1 MDNNSVG
8 LLENNE
14 VIDRIFEHIDNGTT
28 DLGTAQWHEPVE
40 HYTSQ
45 SRYEQEIALLRQRP
59 VVFCPSAAIP
69 DAGSFISRTT
79 AGTPLLVV
87 RDNDLK
93 VRAFINACRHRG
105 MKVASGQGCTRTF
118 SCPYHGWTYNLDG
131 SLRGVPGEAA
141 FPDLDKETAGLKE
154 LCAVERGGLVYVQQ
168 EGTPKLETLN
178 TALNFFEPSQQL
190 FHQSDTLDDA
200 NWKLLTETLLEG
212 YHIKS
217 LHRESFYPFGLDN
230 VNVVESFGQNSRVVY
245 PFKRIEKLRSLPS
258 DEREIEGF
266 ATLVYHLFPNVSVSV
281 LSKHTS
287 VTIIE
292 PLSASR
298 TQMFSYYIKH
308 AAKNGTAI
316 SDDEAIRDVD
326 FVNQSGQEE
335 DRAAARDIQE
345 TVTTSAN
352 SHLTFGYYEK
362 AIVSFHQQLHNE
374 LGETNWPDSSSPLSI
389 A

>member
-1 MDNNSVG
+1 MDNNEVG
-8 LLENNE
+8 LLETNE
-14 VIDRIFEHIDNGTT
+14 VIDRVFTHIDNGTT
-28 DLGTAQWHEPVE
+28 DLGTIQWHEPVA
-40 HYTSQ
+40 HYTSDE
-45 SRYEQEIALLRQRP
+45 RYEQEVALLRQRP

-69 DAGSFISRTT
+69 DAGSFISRTA

-93 VRAFINACRHRG
+93 IRAFINACRHRG
-105 MKVASGQGCTRTF
+105 MKVASGQGCKRTF

-131 SLRGVPGEAA
+131 SLRGVPGEEA
-141 FPDLDKETAGLKE
+141 FPDLEKETAGLKE
-154 LCAVERGGLVYVQQ
+154 LFAIERGGLVYVQQ
-168 EGTPKLETLN
+168 EGTPRLETLD
-178 TALNFFEPSQQL
+178 TALYFFEPSQPL
-190 FHQSDTLDDA
+190 IHQSDTLDEA

-245 PFKRIEKLRSLPS
+245 PFKRIEKLRAVSR
-258 DEREIEGF
+258 DDREIEGF
-266 ATLVYHLFPNVSVSV
+266 ATLVYHLFPNVCVSV

-292 PLSASR
+292 PLSSSR

-308 AAKNGTAI
+308 SAKNGVEI
-316 SDDEAIRDVD
+316 SLEEAMRDVD

-362 AIVSFHQQLHNE
+362 GIVSFHQQLQHE
-374 LGETNWPDSSSPLSI
+374 LG
-389 A
+389 

>member
-1 MDNNSVG
+1 MDNNTVG
-8 LLENNE
+8 LRE
-14 VIDRIFEHIDNGTT
+14 VPEIIDRIFEHIDNGTT
-28 DLGTAQWHEPVE
+28 DLGTVQWHEPVE

-59 VVFCPSAAIP
+59 VVFCPSAAIS
-69 DAGSFISRTT
+69 DAGSYISRTA

-87 RDNDLK
+87 RDNDLQ
-93 VRAFINACRHRG
+93 VRAFVNACRHRG
-105 MKVASGQGCTRTF
+105 MKVASGEGCTRTF

-141 FPDLDKETAGLKE
+141 FPDLDKETSGLKE
-154 LCAVERGGLVYVQQ
+154 VFAVEKGGLIYVQQ
-168 EGTPKLETLN
+168 EGEPKLETLE
-178 TALNFFEPSQQL
+178 TALDFFEPSQS
-190 FHQSDTLDDA
+190 FFYQSDTVDEA

-230 VNVVESFGQNSRVVY
+230 INVVESYGQNSRVIY
-245 PFKRIEKLRSLPS
+245 PFKRIEKLRSVARG
-258 DEREIEGF
+258 ERKIEGS

-287 VTIIE
+287 VTVIE
-292 PLSASR
+292 PLSPTR
-298 TQMFSYYIKH
+298 TQMFSYAIKH
-308 AAKNGTAI
+308 ADQNGVEI
-316 SDDEAIRDVD
+316 SDEDAMRDVD

-362 AIVSFHQQLHNE
+362 AIVGFHQQLQNE
-374 LGETNWPDSSSPLSI
+374 LGET
-389 A
+389 

>member
-1 MDNNSVG
+1 MSHNNVY
-8 LLENNE
+8 LLDKNE
-14 VIDRIFEHIDNGTT
+14 VIDRVFAHIDNGTT
-28 DLGTAQWHEPVE
+28 DLGTAQWHEPVDN
-40 HYTSQ
+40 YTNE
-45 SRYEQEIALLRQRP
+45 SRYEKEIELLRQRP

-69 DAGSFISRTT
+69 DAGSFISRTA

-105 MKVASGQGCTRTF
+105 MKVASGQGCKRTF

-131 SLRGVPGEAA
+131 SLRGVPGEEA
-141 FPDLDKETAGLKE
+141 FPDLEKETAGLKE
-154 LCAVERGGLVYVQQ
+154 LFAIERGGLVYVQQ
-168 EGTPKLETLN
+168 EGTPRLETLD
-178 TALNFFEPSQQL
+178 TALDFFELSQPL
-190 FHQSDTLDDA
+190 IHQSDTLDEA

-245 PFKRIEKLRSLPS
+245 PFKRIEKLRAVSR
-258 DEREIEGF
+258 DDREIEGF

-292 PLSASR
+292 PLSPSR

-308 AAKNGTAI
+308 SAKNGVEI
-316 SDDEAIRDVD
+316 SLEEAMRDVD

-362 AIVSFHQQLHNE
+362 GIVSFHQQLQHE
-374 LGETNWPDSSSPLSI
+374 LG
-389 A
+389 

>member
-1 MDNNSVG
+1 MDNNKVG
-8 LLENNE
+8 LLEIADI
-14 VIDRIFEHIDNGTT
+14 IDRVFDHIDNGTT
-28 DLGTAQWHEPVE
+28 DLGTVQWHEPVE

-45 SRYEQEIALLRQRP
+45 SRYEKEIALLRQRP

-69 DAGSFISRTT
+69 DAGSYISRTA

-87 RDNDLK
+87 RDNDLQ

-105 MKVASGQGCTRTF
+105 MKVASGEGCTRTF

-141 FPDLDKETAGLKE
+141 FPDLDKETSGLKE
-154 LCAVERGGLVYVQQ
+154 VFAVEKGGLIYVQQ
-168 EGTPKLETLN
+168 EGEPRLETLE
-178 TALNFFEPSQQL
+178 TALDFFEPSQS
-190 FHQSDTLDDA
+190 FFYQSDTIDEA

-230 VNVVESFGQNSRVVY
+230 INVVESYGQNSRVIY
-245 PFKRIEKLRSLPS
+245 PFKRIEKLRSVAR
-258 DEREIEGF
+258 DERNIEGS

-287 VTIIE
+287 VTVIE
-292 PLSASR
+292 PLSPTR
-298 TQMFSYYIKH
+298 TQMFSYAIKH
-308 AAKNGTAI
+308 AAHNGVEI
-316 SDDEAIRDVD
+316 SQEDAIRDVD

-362 AIVSFHQQLHNE
+362 AIVSFHQQLQTE
-374 LGETNWPDSSSPLSI
+374 LGET
-389 A
+389 

>member
-1 MDNNSVG
+1 MDNNTVG
-8 LLENNE
+8 LRE
-14 VIDRIFEHIDNGTT
+14 VPEIIDRIFEHIDNGTT
-28 DLGTAQWHEPVE
+28 DLGTVQWHEPVE

-69 DAGSFISRTT
+69 DAGSYISRTA

-87 RDNDLK
+87 RDNELQ

-105 MKVASGQGCTRTF
+105 MKVASGEGCTRTF

-141 FPDLDKETAGLKE
+141 FPDLDKETSGLKE
-154 LCAVERGGLVYVQQ
+154 VFAVEKGGLVYVQQ
-168 EGTPKLETLN
+168 EGEPRLETLE
-178 TALNFFEPSQQL
+178 TALDFFEPSQS
-190 FHQSDTLDDA
+190 FFYKSDTVDEA

-230 VNVVESFGQNSRVVY
+230 INIVESYGQNSRVIY
-245 PFKRIEKLRSLPS
+245 PFKRIEKLRSVARE
-258 DEREIEGF
+258 ERNIEGS

-287 VTIIE
+287 VTVIE
-292 PLSASR
+292 PLSPTR
-298 TQMFSYYIKH
+298 TQMFSYAIKH
-308 AAKNGTAI
+308 SDQNGVEI
-316 SDDEAIRDVD
+316 SDEDAMRDVD

-362 AIVSFHQQLHNE
+362 AIVSFHQQLQNE
-374 LGETNWPDSSSPLSI
+374 LGET
-389 A
+389 

>member
-1 MDNNSVG
+1 MDNNNVG

-154 LCAVERGGLVYVQQ
+154 LCAVERGGLVYIQQ

>member
-1 MDNNSVG
+1 MDNNTVG
-8 LLENNE
+8 LLE
-14 VIDRIFEHIDNGTT
+14 VADIFDRVFNHIDNGTT
-28 DLGTAQWHEPVE
+28 DLGTVQWHEPVE

-69 DAGSFISRTT
+69 DAGSYISRTA

-87 RDNDLK
+87 RDNDLQ

-105 MKVASGQGCTRTF
+105 MKVASGEGCTRTF
-118 SCPYHGWTYNLDG
+118 SCPYHGWTYNLNG

-141 FPDLDKETAGLKE
+141 FPDLDKETSGLREVFAAEK
-154 LCAVERGGLVYVQQ
+154 GGLVYVQQ
-168 EGTPKLETLN
+168 EGEPRLETLD
-178 TALNFFEPSQQL
+178 TALDFFEPSQS
-190 FHQSDTLDDA
+190 FFYKSDTLDEA

-230 VNVVESFGQNSRVVY
+230 INVVESYGQNSRVIY
-245 PFKRIEKLRSLPS
+245 PFKRIEKLRSVAR
-258 DEREIEGF
+258 DDRKIEGS

-287 VTIIE
+287 VTVIE
-292 PLSASR
+292 PLSPTS
-298 TQMFSYYIKH
+298 TQMFSYAIKH
-308 AAKNGTAI
+308 ADQNGVEI
-316 SDDEAIRDVD
+316 SDEDAMRDVD

-362 AIVSFHQQLHNE
+362 AIVSFHQQLQNE
-374 LGETNWPDSSSPLSI
+374 LGET
-389 A
+389 

>member
-1 MDNNSVG
+1 MDNNTVG
-8 LLENNE
+8 LRE
-14 VIDRIFEHIDNGTT
+14 VPEIIDRIFEHIDNGTT
-28 DLGTAQWHEPVE
+28 DLGTVQWHEPVE

-59 VVFCPSAAIP
+59 VVFCPSAAIS
-69 DAGSFISRTT
+69 DAGSYISRTA

-87 RDNDLK
+87 RDNDLQ

-105 MKVASGQGCTRTF
+105 MKVASGEGCTRTF

-141 FPDLDKETAGLKE
+141 FPDLDKETSGLKE
-154 LCAVERGGLVYVQQ
+154 VFAVEKGGLIYVQQ
-168 EGTPKLETLN
+168 EGEPKLETLE
-178 TALNFFEPSQQL
+178 TALDFFEPSQS
-190 FHQSDTLDDA
+190 FFYQSDTVDEA

-230 VNVVESFGQNSRVVY
+230 INVVESYGQNSRVIY
-245 PFKRIEKLRSLPS
+245 PFKRIEKLRSVARG
-258 DEREIEGF
+258 ERKIEGS

-287 VTIIE
+287 VTVIE
-292 PLSASR
+292 PLSPTR
-298 TQMFSYYIKH
+298 TQMFSYAIKH
-308 AAKNGTAI
+308 ADQNGVEI
-316 SDDEAIRDVD
+316 SDEDAMRDVD

-362 AIVSFHQQLHNE
+362 AIVGFHQQLQNE
-374 LGETNWPDSSSPLSI
+374 LGET
-389 A
+389 

>member
-1 MDNNSVG
+1 MDNNTVG
-8 LLENNE
+8 LLE
-14 VIDRIFEHIDNGTT
+14 VADIFDRVFDHIDNGTT
-28 DLGTAQWHEPVE
+28 DLGTVQWHEPVE

-69 DAGSFISRTT
+69 DAGSYISRTA

-87 RDNDLK
+87 RDNDLQ

-105 MKVASGQGCTRTF
+105 MKVASGEGCTRTF
-118 SCPYHGWTYNLDG
+118 SCPYHGWTYNLNG

-141 FPDLDKETAGLKE
+141 FPDLDKETSGLREVFAAEK
-154 LCAVERGGLVYVQQ
+154 GGLVYVQQ
-168 EGTPKLETLN
+168 EGEPRLETLD
-178 TALNFFEPSQQL
+178 TALDFFEPSQS
-190 FHQSDTLDDA
+190 FFYKSDTLDEA

-230 VNVVESFGQNSRVVY
+230 INVVESYGQNSRVIY
-245 PFKRIEKLRSLPS
+245 PFKRIEKLRSVAR
-258 DEREIEGF
+258 DERKIEGS

-287 VTIIE
+287 VTVIE
-292 PLSASR
+292 PLSPTS
-298 TQMFSYYIKH
+298 TQMFSYAIKH
-308 AAKNGTAI
+308 ADQNGVEI
-316 SDDEAIRDVD
+316 SDEDAMRDVD

-362 AIVSFHQQLHNE
+362 AIVSFHQQLQNE
-374 LGETNWPDSSSPLSI
+374 LGET
-389 A
+389 

>member
-1 MDNNSVG
+1 MDSNTVG

-14 VIDRIFEHIDNGTT
+14 IIERVFEHIDNGTT
-28 DLGTAQWHEPVE
+28 DLGMAQWHEPVDN
-40 HYTSQ
+40 YTNK
-45 SRYEQEIALLRQRP
+45 SRYEKEIALLRQRP

-69 DAGSFISRTT
+69 DAGSFISRTA

-105 MKVASGQGCTRTF
+105 MKVASGQGCKRTF

-131 SLRGVPGEAA
+131 SLRGVPGEEA
-141 FPDLDKETAGLKE
+141 FPDLEKETAGLKE
-154 LCAVERGGLVYVQQ
+154 LFAIERGGLVYVQQ
-168 EGTPKLETLN
+168 EGTPRLETLD
-178 TALNFFEPSQQL
+178 TALDFFELSQPL
-190 FHQSDTLDDA
+190 IHQSDTLDEA

-245 PFKRIEKLRSLPS
+245 PFKRIEKLRAVSR
-258 DEREIEGF
+258 DDREIEGF

-292 PLSASR
+292 PLSPSR

-308 AAKNGTAI
+308 SAKNGVEI
-316 SDDEAIRDVD
+316 SLEEAMRDVD

-362 AIVSFHQQLHNE
+362 GIVSFHQQLQHE
-374 LGETNWPDSSSPLSI
+374 LG
-389 A
+389 

>member
-1 MDNNSVG
+1 MDNNTVG
-8 LLENNE
+8 LRE
-14 VIDRIFEHIDNGTT
+14 VPEIIDRIFEHIDNGTT
-28 DLGTAQWHEPVE
+28 DLGTVQWHEPVE

-59 VVFCPSAAIP
+59 VVFCPSAAIS
-69 DAGSFISRTT
+69 DAGSYISRTA

-87 RDNDLK
+87 RDNDLQ

-105 MKVASGQGCTRTF
+105 MKVASGEGCTRTF

-141 FPDLDKETAGLKE
+141 FPDLDKETSGLKE
-154 LCAVERGGLVYVQQ
+154 VFAVEKGGLIYVQQ
-168 EGTPKLETLN
+168 EGEPKLETLE
-178 TALNFFEPSQQL
+178 TALDFFEPSQS
-190 FHQSDTLDDA
+190 FFYQSDTVDEA

-230 VNVVESFGQNSRVVY
+230 INVVESYGQNSRVIY
-245 PFKRIEKLRSLPS
+245 PFKRIEKLRSVARE
-258 DEREIEGF
+258 ERNIEGS

-292 PLSASR
+292 PLSPTR
-298 TQMFSYYIKH
+298 TQMFSYAIKH
-308 AAKNGTAI
+308 AAQNGVEI
-316 SDDEAIRDVD
+316 SHEDAMRDVD

-362 AIVSFHQQLHNE
+362 AIVSFHQQLQSE
-374 LGETNWPDSSSPLSI
+374 LGEV
-389 A
+389 

>member
-1 MDNNSVG
+1 MDNNTVG
-8 LLENNE
+8 LLE
-14 VIDRIFEHIDNGTT
+14 VADIFDRVFDHIDNGTT
-28 DLGTAQWHEPVE
+28 DLGTVQWHEPVE

-69 DAGSFISRTT
+69 DAGSYISRTA

-87 RDNDLK
+87 RDNDLQ

-105 MKVASGQGCTRTF
+105 MKVASGEGCTRTF
-118 SCPYHGWTYNLDG
+118 SCPYHGWTYNLNG

-141 FPDLDKETAGLKE
+141 FPDLDKETSGLREVFAAEK
-154 LCAVERGGLVYVQQ
+154 GGLVYVQQ
-168 EGTPKLETLN
+168 EGEPKLETLD
-178 TALNFFEPSQQL
+178 TALDFFEPSQS
-190 FHQSDTLDDA
+190 FFYKSDTVDEA

-217 LHRESFYPFGLDN
+217 LHRDSFYPFGLDN
-230 VNVVESFGQNSRVVY
+230 INIVESYGQNSRVIY
-245 PFKRIEKLRSLPS
+245 PFKRIEKLRSVAR
-258 DEREIEGF
+258 DERKIEGS

-287 VTIIE
+287 VTVIE
-292 PLSASR
+292 PLSPTR
-298 TQMFSYYIKH
+298 TQMFSYAIKH
-308 AAKNGTAI
+308 ADQNGVEI
-316 SDDEAIRDVD
+316 SEEDAMRDVD

-374 LGETNWPDSSSPLSI
+374 LGET
-389 A
+389 

>member
-1 MDNNSVG
+1 MNNNNVG
-8 LLENNE
+8 LLENND
-14 VIDRIFEHIDNGTT
+14 VIDRVFEHIDNGTT
-28 DLGTAQWHEPVE
+28 DLGTAQWREPVE

-69 DAGSFISRTT
+69 DAGSFISRTA

-131 SLRGVPGEAA
+131 SVRGIPGEAA
-141 FPDLDKETAGLKE
+141 FPDLDKEIAGLKE
-154 LCAVERGGLVYVQQ
+154 LFAVERGGLVYVQQ
-168 EGTPKLETLN
+168 EGTPKLDTLD
-178 TALNFFEPSQQL
+178 TALNFFEPSQPL
-190 FHQSDTLDDA
+190 FHQSDTLDEA

-230 VNVVESFGQNSRVVY
+230 VNVVESFGQNSRVIY
-245 PFKRIEKLRSLPS
+245 PFKRIEKLRSLPR

-287 VTIIE
+287 VTVIE
-292 PLSASR
+292 PLSPSR

-308 AAKNGTAI
+308 PTKNGTEI
-316 SDDEAIRDVD
+316 SYEEALRDVD

-362 AIVSFHQQLHNE
+362 AIVSFHQQLQYE
-374 LGETNWPDSSSPLSI
+374 LGET
-389 A
+389 

>member
-1 MDNNSVG
+1 MDNNTVG
-8 LLENNE
+8 LLE
-14 VIDRIFEHIDNGTT
+14 VADIFDRVFEHIDNGTT
-28 DLGTAQWHEPVE
+28 DLGTVQWHEPVE

-69 DAGSFISRTT
+69 DAGSYISRTA

-87 RDNDLK
+87 RDNDLQ

-105 MKVASGQGCTRTF
+105 MKVASGEGCTRTF
-118 SCPYHGWTYNLDG
+118 SCPYHGWTYNLNG
-131 SLRGVPGEAA
+131 SLRGVPGETA
-141 FPDLDKETAGLKE
+141 FPDLDKETSGLKE
-154 LCAVERGGLVYVQQ
+154 VFAAEKGGLIYVQQ
-168 EGTPKLETLN
+168 EGEPRLETLD
-178 TALNFFEPSQQL
+178 TALDFFEPSQS
-190 FHQSDTLDDA
+190 FFYKSDTVDEA

-230 VNVVESFGQNSRVVY
+230 INVVESYGQNSRVIY
-245 PFKRIEKLRSLPS
+245 PFKRIDKLRSVAR
-258 DEREIEGF
+258 DERKIEGS

-287 VTIIE
+287 VTVIE
-292 PLSASR
+292 PLSPTR
-298 TQMFSYYIKH
+298 TQMFSYAIKH
-308 AAKNGTAI
+308 ADQNGVEI
-316 SDDEAIRDVD
+316 SDEDAMRDVD

-374 LGETNWPDSSSPLSI
+374 LGET
-389 A
+389 

>member
-1 MDNNSVG
+1 MDNNTVG
-8 LLENNE
+8 LLE
-14 VIDRIFEHIDNGTT
+14 VADIFDRVFDHIDNGTT
-28 DLGTAQWHEPVE
+28 DLGTVQWHEPVE

-69 DAGSFISRTT
+69 DAGSYISRTA

-87 RDNDLK
+87 RDNDLQ

-105 MKVASGQGCTRTF
+105 MKVASGEGCTRTF
-118 SCPYHGWTYNLDG
+118 SCPYHGWTYNLNG
-131 SLRGVPGEAA
+131 SLRGVPGEDA
-141 FPDLDKETAGLKE
+141 FPDLDKETSGLREVFATEK
-154 LCAVERGGLVYVQQ
+154 GGLIYVQQ
-168 EGTPKLETLN
+168 EGEPRLETLD
-178 TALNFFEPSQQL
+178 TALDFFEPSQS
-190 FHQSDTLDDA
+190 FFYKSDTLDEA

-230 VNVVESFGQNSRVVY
+230 INVVESYGQNSRVIY
-245 PFKRIEKLRSLPS
+245 PFKRIEKLRSVAR
-258 DEREIEGF
+258 DERKIEGS

-287 VTIIE
+287 VTVIE
-292 PLSASR
+292 PLSPTR
-298 TQMFSYYIKH
+298 TQMFSYAIKH
-308 AAKNGTAI
+308 ADQNGVEI
-316 SDDEAIRDVD
+316 SDEDAMRDVD

-352 SHLTFGYYEK
+352 SHLTFGYYET

-374 LGETNWPDSSSPLSI
+374 LGET
-389 A
+389 

>member
-1 MDNNSVG
+1 MDNNTVG
-8 LLENNE
+8 LLE
-14 VIDRIFEHIDNGTT
+14 VADIFDRVFDHIDNGTT
-28 DLGTAQWHEPVE
+28 DLGTVQWHEPVE

-69 DAGSFISRTT
+69 DAGSYISRTA

-87 RDNDLK
+87 RDNDLQ

-105 MKVASGQGCTRTF
+105 MKVASGEGCTRTF

-131 SLRGVPGEAA
+131 SLRGVPGEDA
-141 FPDLDKETAGLKE
+141 FPDLDKETSGLKE
-154 LCAVERGGLVYVQQ
+154 VFAVEKGGLIYVQQ
-168 EGTPKLETLN
+168 EGEPRLETLD
-178 TALNFFEPSQQL
+178 TALDFFEPSQS
-190 FHQSDTLDDA
+190 FFYKSDTLDEA

-230 VNVVESFGQNSRVVY
+230 INVVESYGQNSRVIY
-245 PFKRIEKLRSLPS
+245 PFKRIEKLRSVAR
-258 DEREIEGF
+258 DERKIEGS

-287 VTIIE
+287 VTVIE
-292 PLSASR
+292 PLSPTR
-298 TQMFSYYIKH
+298 TQMFSYAIKH
-308 AAKNGTAI
+308 ADQNGVEI
-316 SDDEAIRDVD
+316 SDEDAMRDVD

-362 AIVSFHQQLHNE
+362 AIVSFHQQLQNE
-374 LGETNWPDSSSPLSI
+374 LGET
-389 A
+389 

>member
-389 A
+389 T

>member
-1 MDNNSVG
+1 MDNNKVG
-8 LLENNE
+8 LLE
-14 VIDRIFEHIDNGTT
+14 VADIIDRVFDHIDNGTT
-28 DLGTAQWHEPVE
+28 DLGTVQWHEPVE

-45 SRYEQEIALLRQRP
+45 SRYEKEVALLRQRP

-69 DAGSFISRTT
+69 NAGSYISRTA

-87 RDNDLK
+87 RDNDLQ

-105 MKVASGQGCTRTF
+105 MKVASGEGCTRTF

-141 FPDLDKETAGLKE
+141 FPDLDKETSGLKE
-154 LCAVERGGLVYVQQ
+154 VFAVEKGGLIYVQQ
-168 EGTPKLETLN
+168 EGEPRLETLE
-178 TALNFFEPSQQL
+178 TALDFFEPSQS
-190 FHQSDTLDDA
+190 FFYQSDTIDEA

-230 VNVVESFGQNSRVVY
+230 INVVESYGQNSRVIY
-245 PFKRIEKLRSLPS
+245 PFKRIEKLRSVAR
-258 DEREIEGF
+258 DERNIEGS

-287 VTIIE
+287 VTVIE
-292 PLSASR
+292 PLSPTR
-298 TQMFSYYIKH
+298 TQMFSYAIKH
-308 AAKNGTAI
+308 AAQNGVEI
-316 SDDEAIRDVD
+316 SQEDAMRDVD

-362 AIVSFHQQLHNE
+362 AIVSFHQQLQTE
-374 LGETNWPDSSSPLSI
+374 LGET
-389 A
+389 

>member
-1 MDNNSVG
+1 MDNNEVG
-8 LLENNE
+8 LLETNE
-14 VIDRIFEHIDNGTT
+14 VIDRVFTHIDNGTT
-28 DLGTAQWHEPVE
+28 DLGTIQWHEPVA
-40 HYTSQ
+40 HYTSDE
-45 SRYEQEIALLRQRP
+45 RYEQEVALLRQRP

-69 DAGSFISRTT
+69 DAGSFISRTA

-93 VRAFINACRHRG
+93 IRAFINACRHRG
-105 MKVASGQGCTRTF
+105 MKVASGQGCKRTF

-131 SLRGVPGEAA
+131 SLRGVPGEEA
-141 FPDLDKETAGLKE
+141 FPDLEKETAGLKE
-154 LCAVERGGLVYVQQ
+154 LFAIELGGLVYVQQ
-168 EGTPKLETLN
+168 EGTPKLETLD
-178 TALNFFEPSQQL
+178 TALNFFEPSQSL
-190 FHQSDTLDDA
+190 IHQSDTLDEA

-245 PFKRIEKLRSLPS
+245 PFKRIEKLRAVSR
-258 DEREIEGF
+258 DDREIEGF

-292 PLSASR
+292 PLSPSR

-308 AAKNGTAI
+308 SAKNGVEI
-316 SDDEAIRDVD
+316 SLEEAMRDVD

-362 AIVSFHQQLHNE
+362 GIVSFHQQLQHE
-374 LGETNWPDSSSPLSI
+374 LG
-389 A
+389 

>member
-1 MDNNSVG
+1 MDNNKVG
-8 LLENNE
+8 LLE
-14 VIDRIFEHIDNGTT
+14 VADIIDRIFDHIDNGTT
-28 DLGTAQWHEPVE
+28 DLGTVQWHEPVE

-45 SRYEQEIALLRQRP
+45 SRYEKEIALLRQRP

-69 DAGSFISRTT
+69 DAGSYISRTA

-87 RDNDLK
+87 RDNDLQ

-105 MKVASGQGCTRTF
+105 MKVASGEGCTRTF

-141 FPDLDKETAGLKE
+141 FPDLDKETSGLKE
-154 LCAVERGGLVYVQQ
+154 VFAVEKGGLIYVQQ
-168 EGTPKLETLN
+168 EGEPRLETLE
-178 TALNFFEPSQQL
+178 TALDFFEPSQS
-190 FHQSDTLDDA
+190 FFYQSDTIDEA

-230 VNVVESFGQNSRVVY
+230 VNVVESYGQNSRVIY
-245 PFKRIEKLRSLPS
+245 PFKRIEKLRSVAR
-258 DEREIEGF
+258 DERNIEGS

-287 VTIIE
+287 VTVIE
-292 PLSASR
+292 PLSPTR
-298 TQMFSYYIKH
+298 TQMFSYAIKH
-308 AAKNGTAI
+308 AAHNGVEI
-316 SDDEAIRDVD
+316 SQEDAIRDVD

-362 AIVSFHQQLHNE
+362 AIVSFHQQLQTE
-374 LGETNWPDSSSPLSI
+374 LGET
-389 A
+389 

>member
-1 MDNNSVG
+1 MDNNTVG
-8 LLENNE
+8 LLE
-14 VIDRIFEHIDNGTT
+14 VADIFDRVFDHIDNGTT
-28 DLGTAQWHEPVE
+28 DLGTVQWHEPVE

-69 DAGSFISRTT
+69 DAGSYISRTA

-87 RDNDLK
+87 RDNDLQ

-105 MKVASGQGCTRTF
+105 MKVASGEGCTRTF
-118 SCPYHGWTYNLDG
+118 SCPYHGWTYNLNG
-131 SLRGVPGEAA
+131 SLRGVPGEGA
-141 FPDLDKETAGLKE
+141 FPDLDKETSGLREVFAAEK
-154 LCAVERGGLVYVQQ
+154 GGLIYVQQ
-168 EGTPKLETLN
+168 EGEPRLETLV
-178 TALNFFEPSQQL
+178 TALDFFEPSQS
-190 FHQSDTLDDA
+190 FFYKSDTVDEA

-230 VNVVESFGQNSRVVY
+230 INVVESYGQNSRVIY
-245 PFKRIEKLRSLPS
+245 PFKRIEKLRSVAR
-258 DEREIEGF
+258 DKRKIEGS

-287 VTIIE
+287 VTVIE
-292 PLSASR
+292 PLSPTR
-298 TQMFSYYIKH
+298 TQMFSYAIKH
-308 AAKNGTAI
+308 SDQNGVEI
-316 SDDEAIRDVD
+316 SDEDAMRDVD

-362 AIVSFHQQLHNE
+362 AIVSFHQQLQNE
-374 LGETNWPDSSSPLSI
+374 LGET
-389 A
+389 

>member
-1 MDNNSVG
+1 MDNNTVG
-8 LLENNE
+8 LLE
-14 VIDRIFEHIDNGTT
+14 VADIFDRVFDHIDNGTT
-28 DLGTAQWHEPVE
+28 DLGTVQWHEPVE

-69 DAGSFISRTT
+69 DAGSYISRTA

-87 RDNDLK
+87 RDNDLQ

-105 MKVASGQGCTRTF
+105 MKVASGEGCTRTF

-141 FPDLDKETAGLKE
+141 FPDLDKETSGLKE
-154 LCAVERGGLVYVQQ
+154 VFAVEKGGLIYVQQ
-168 EGTPKLETLN
+168 EGEPRLGTLD
-178 TALNFFEPSQQL
+178 TALDFFEPSQS
-190 FHQSDTLDDA
+190 FFYKSDTVDEA

-230 VNVVESFGQNSRVVY
+230 INVVESYGQNSRVIY
-245 PFKRIEKLRSLPS
+245 PFKRIEKLRSVAR
-258 DEREIEGF
+258 DERKIEGS

-287 VTIIE
+287 VTVIE
-292 PLSASR
+292 PLSPTR
-298 TQMFSYYIKH
+298 TQMFSYAIKH
-308 AAKNGTAI
+308 ADQNGVEI
-316 SDDEAIRDVD
+316 SDEDAMRDVD

-362 AIVSFHQQLHNE
+362 AIVSFHQQLQNE
-374 LGETNWPDSSSPLSI
+374 LGET
-389 A
+389 

>member
-1 MDNNSVG
+1 MDNNTVG
-8 LLENNE
+8 LLE
-14 VIDRIFEHIDNGTT
+14 VADIFDRVFDHIDNGTT
-28 DLGTAQWHEPVE
+28 DLGTVQWHEPVE

-69 DAGSFISRTT
+69 DAGSYISRTA

-87 RDNDLK
+87 RDNDLQ

-105 MKVASGQGCTRTF
+105 MKVASGEGCTRTF
-118 SCPYHGWTYNLDG
+118 SCPYHGWTYNLNG

-141 FPDLDKETAGLKE
+141 FPDLDKETSGLRE
-154 LCAVERGGLVYVQQ
+154 VFAVEKGGLVYVQQ
-168 EGTPKLETLN
+168 EGEPRLETLD
-178 TALNFFEPSQQL
+178 TALDFFEPSQS
-190 FHQSDTLDDA
+190 FFYKSDTLDEA

-230 VNVVESFGQNSRVVY
+230 INVVESYGQNSRVIY
-245 PFKRIEKLRSLPS
+245 PFKRIEKLRSVAR
-258 DEREIEGF
+258 DDRKIEGS

-287 VTIIE
+287 VTVIE
-292 PLSASR
+292 PLSPTS
-298 TQMFSYYIKH
+298 TQMFSYAIKH
-308 AAKNGTAI
+308 ADQNGVEI
-316 SDDEAIRDVD
+316 SDEDAMRDVD

-362 AIVSFHQQLHNE
+362 AIVSFHQQLQNE
-374 LGETNWPDSSSPLSI
+374 LGET
-389 A
+389 

>member
-1 MDNNSVG
+1 MDNNTVG
-8 LLENNE
+8 LRE
-14 VIDRIFEHIDNGTT
+14 VSEIIDRIFEHIDNGTT
-28 DLGTAQWHEPVE
+28 DLGTVQWHEPVE

-69 DAGSFISRTT
+69 EAGSYISRTA

-87 RDNDLK
+87 RDNDLQ

-105 MKVASGQGCTRTF
+105 MKVASGEGCTRTF

-141 FPDLDKETAGLKE
+141 FPDLDKETSGLKE
-154 LCAVERGGLVYVQQ
+154 VFAVEKGGLIYVQQ
-168 EGTPKLETLN
+168 EGEPRLETLD
-178 TALNFFEPSQQL
+178 TALDFFEPSQS
-190 FHQSDTLDDA
+190 FFYKSDTVDEA

-230 VNVVESFGQNSRVVY
+230 INVVESYGQNSRVIY
-245 PFKRIEKLRSLPS
+245 PFKRIEKLRSVAR
-258 DEREIEGF
+258 DERKIEGS

-287 VTIIE
+287 VTVIE
-292 PLSASR
+292 PLSPTR
-298 TQMFSYYIKH
+298 TQMFSYAIKH
-308 AAKNGTAI
+308 ADQNGVEI
-316 SDDEAIRDVD
+316 SDEDAMRDVD

-362 AIVSFHQQLHNE
+362 AIVSFHQQLQNE
-374 LGETNWPDSSSPLSI
+374 LGET
-389 A
+389 

>member
-1 MDNNSVG
+1 M
-8 LLENNE
+8 
-14 VIDRIFEHIDNGTT
+14 
-28 DLGTAQWHEPVE
+28 
-40 HYTSQ
+40 
-45 SRYEQEIALLRQRP
+45 
-59 VVFCPSAAIP
+59 
-69 DAGSFISRTT
+69 
-79 AGTPLLVV
+79 
-87 RDNDLK
+87 
-93 VRAFINACRHRG
+93 
-105 MKVASGQGCTRTF
+105 
-118 SCPYHGWTYNLDG
+118 
-131 SLRGVPGEAA
+131 
-141 FPDLDKETAGLKE
+141 
-154 LCAVERGGLVYVQQ
+154 QQ
-168 EGTPKLETLN
+168 EGTPRLETLD
-178 TALNFFEPSQQL
+178 TALDFFEPSQPL
-190 FHQSDTLDDA
+190 IHQSDTLDEA

-245 PFKRIEKLRSLPS
+245 PFKRIEKLRAVSR
-258 DEREIEGF
+258 DDREIEGF

-292 PLSASR
+292 PLSPSR

-308 AAKNGTAI
+308 SAKNGVEI
-316 SDDEAIRDVD
+316 SLEEAMRDVD

-362 AIVSFHQQLHNE
+362 GIVSFHQQLQHE
-374 LGETNWPDSSSPLSI
+374 LG
-389 A
+389 

>member
-1 MDNNSVG
+1 MDNNKVG
-8 LLENNE
+8 LLE
-14 VIDRIFEHIDNGTT
+14 VADIIDRVFDHIDNGTT
-28 DLGTAQWHEPVE
+28 DLGTVQWHEPVE

-45 SRYEQEIALLRQRP
+45 SRYEKEIALLRQRP

-69 DAGSFISRTT
+69 DAGSYISRTA

-87 RDNDLK
+87 RDNDLQ

-105 MKVASGQGCTRTF
+105 MKVASGEGCTRTF

-141 FPDLDKETAGLKE
+141 FPDLDKETSGLKE
-154 LCAVERGGLVYVQQ
+154 VFAVEKGGLIYVQQ
-168 EGTPKLETLN
+168 EGEPRLETLE
-178 TALNFFEPSQQL
+178 TALDFFEPSQP
-190 FHQSDTLDDA
+190 FFYQSDTIDEA

-230 VNVVESFGQNSRVVY
+230 VNVVESYGQNSRVIY
-245 PFKRIEKLRSLPS
+245 PFKRIEKLRSVAR
-258 DEREIEGF
+258 DERNIEGS

-287 VTIIE
+287 VTVIE
-292 PLSASR
+292 PLSPTR
-298 TQMFSYYIKH
+298 TQMFSYAIKH
-308 AAKNGTAI
+308 AAHNGVEI
-316 SDDEAIRDVD
+316 SQEDAIRDVD

-362 AIVSFHQQLHNE
+362 AIVSFHQQLQTE
-374 LGETNWPDSSSPLSI
+374 LGET
-389 A
+389 